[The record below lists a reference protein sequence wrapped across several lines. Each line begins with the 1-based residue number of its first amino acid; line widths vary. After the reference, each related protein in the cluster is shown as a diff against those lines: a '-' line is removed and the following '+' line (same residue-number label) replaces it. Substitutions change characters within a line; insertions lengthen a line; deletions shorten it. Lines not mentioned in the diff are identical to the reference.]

1 VSPLS
6 RPIPIAKI
14 CEILPDGLARWLL
27 TFPAVPRGVVVG
39 EMHELVDEVW
49 LAHVRGEA
57 AQLPVGRVGNK
68 KNHTKK
74 NKKNLKKTLK
84 TFFWFFGVFF

>member
-1 VSPLS
+1 MYTSLH
-6 RPIPIAKI
+6 
-14 CEILPDGLARWLL
+14 

-39 EMHELVDEVW
+39 EMHELVDKVR

-68 KNHTKK
+68 KPTQKTQKNH
-74 NKKNLKKTLK
+74 LK
-84 TFFWFFGVFF
+84 TPLKMFFFWFEFF

>member
-39 EMHELVDEVW
+39 EMHELVDEVR
-49 LAHVRGEA
+49 LAHVCGEA
-57 AQLPVGRVGNK
+57 AQLPVGRVDNK
-68 KNHTKK
+68 KPTQ
-74 NKKNLKKTLK
+74 KNLKKTN
-84 TFFWFFGVFF
+84 